1 VSAEWGA
8 VVEQDDHEEEQ
19 VKSFRRTGIAAV
31 LAVAVVAVAAATSTA
46 GASKSITVA
55 VMPKFLGVAFYTQ
68 TDNGA
73 KCAATKMSGVK
84 VDVTGP
90 SSLSIPKQ
98 ISDFNDLVTKQVNGI
113 DFAASDAKALQP
125 LAAHAMAKGIKVV
138 NFDSGITPQGK
149 VPLFA
154 TDNAHWGKDAAD
166 RLAKFLGPAGGDIGL
181 LHFSPGSQTDN
192 ERTGG
197 FISELKKYPKVKI
210 VATGVDNVSAVTALS
225 LVSNM
230 LTAHSEIKAIYAPD
244 EEGTVGAAQA
254 VQRAGKVG
262 SVAVFG
268 WDAGPDTIA
277 VLKQGLVNSL
287 VVQNPYRMGY
297 DSLIATVKAI
307 RTGKYGKSEDTGAVI
322 VTKANL
328 STPSVQA
335 VVNPTCKTYKP

>member
-1 VSAEWGA
+1 MLAC
-8 VVEQDDHEEEQ
+8 VV
-19 VKSFRRTGIAAV
+19 
-31 LAVAVVAVAAATSTA
+31 VVIAAATSA
-46 GASKSITVA
+46 ASAAKSITVA
-55 VMPKFLGVAFYTQ
+55 VMPKFVGVSFYTQ

-73 KCAATKMSGVK
+73 KCAASKMAGVK

-98 ISDFNDLVTKQVNGI
+98 ISFFNDLITKQVDGI

-154 TDNAHWGKDAAD
+154 TNNTNWGKDAAD
-166 RLAKFLGPAGGDIGL
+166 RLAKHLGSAGGSIGL
-181 LHFSPGSQTDN
+181 LHFSPGSQTDI

-197 FISELKKYPKVKI
+197 FINELKKYPSIKI

-230 LTAHSEIKAIYAPD
+230 LTAHSDIKAIYAPD

-254 VQRAGKVG
+254 VQHANKVG

-277 VLKQGLVNSL
+277 VLKQGLVDSL
-287 VVQNPYRMGY
+287 VVQNPFRMGY
-297 DSLIATVKAI
+297 DSLIATVNAI
-307 RTGKYGKSEDTGAVI
+307 RTGKYGASEDTGAVI

-328 STPSVQA
+328 NSPKVQA
-335 VVNPTCKTYKP
+335 VVNPSCKTYKP